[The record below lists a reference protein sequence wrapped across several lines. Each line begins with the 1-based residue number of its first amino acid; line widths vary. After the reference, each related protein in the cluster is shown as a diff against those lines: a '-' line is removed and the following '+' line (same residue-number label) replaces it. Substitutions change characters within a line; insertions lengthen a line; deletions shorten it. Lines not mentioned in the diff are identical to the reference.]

1 VAGGVRC
8 AERGREHHAA
18 SCAARLARSPARLAP
33 PGLLARPRRP
43 WPPLG
48 RSSPTP
54 ARALPKLARALA
66 WPQLLAPAWSE
77 LARAHGP
84 AWLELGLTDLQLQRQ
99 ETEWLRVVCAAQ
111 TLQRFLLS
119 IIQLKY

>member
-1 VAGGVRC
+1 MAAAWPELAHACPRT
-8 AERGREHHAA
+8 AE
-18 SCAARLARSPARLAP
+18 ARS
-33 PGLLARPRRP
+33 RPRVAAAA
-43 WPPLG
+43 G
-48 RSSPTP
+48 
-54 ARALPKLARALA
+54 
-66 WPQLLAPAWSE
+66 PAWSE